1 VIGIVLPGMIIVV
14 FLALSGDLRPEAP
27 GVVVGHPLAMAI
39 ALPWHVVVA
48 LLHEDFAFM
57 CR

>member
-1 VIGIVLPGMIIVV
+1 MIIVV